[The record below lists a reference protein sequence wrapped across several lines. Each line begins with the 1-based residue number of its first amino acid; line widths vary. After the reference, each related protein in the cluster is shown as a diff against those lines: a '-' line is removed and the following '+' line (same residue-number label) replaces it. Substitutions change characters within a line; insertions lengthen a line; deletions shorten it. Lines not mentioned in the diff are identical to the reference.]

1 MSNLNDK
8 NVGILCGG
16 WSDEREVSL
25 DSGKTAYKSLKGNNI
40 NAFLFDYKK
49 DDIDILKDFIKY
61 KRIDIKYSW

>member
-25 DSGKTAYKSLKGNNI
+25 DSGKTAYKSLKGKMGNELHALTI
-40 NAFLFDYKK
+40 ITEEK
-49 DDIDILKDFIKY
+49 
-61 KRIDIKYSW
+61 